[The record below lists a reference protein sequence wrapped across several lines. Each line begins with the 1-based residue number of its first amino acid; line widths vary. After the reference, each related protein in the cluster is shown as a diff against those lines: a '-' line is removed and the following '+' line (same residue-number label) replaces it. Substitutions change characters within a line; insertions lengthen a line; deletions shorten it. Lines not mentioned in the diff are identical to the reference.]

1 MLICLLAVGKNNLK
15 RNNMATRASVKFIS
29 KEGQTLVTIYKHY
42 DGYPFGLGQDILNII
57 SNKPITNGIK
67 GQPKLGES
75 FNGFDCLVASF
86 ISLTKTNVGD
96 VYIKPENSFG
106 ELGENYLYTVQEQLD
121 DSVEVFVEALGSQ
134 GFMPS
139 VRLESLIG
147 KTVN

>member
-1 MLICLLAVGKNNLK
+1 
-15 RNNMATRASVKFIS
+15 MATCASVKFIS

-42 DGYPFGLGQDILNII
+42 DGYPSGLGKDILNII

-121 DSVEVFVEALGSQ
+121 GSVGVFVDGSQGLSQ
-134 GFMPS
+134 GFMPP

>member
-1 MLICLLAVGKNNLK
+1 
-15 RNNMATRASVKFIS
+15 
-29 KEGQTLVTIYKHY
+29 LVI
-42 DGYPFGLGQDILNII
+42 
-57 SNKPITNGIK
+57 
-67 GQPKLGES
+67 
-75 FNGFDCLVASF
+75 
-86 ISLTKTNVGD
+86 D